1 VKGSSTRRAAV
12 RATDMAQ
19 LTATRTKHRLLPDAR
34 RVIAK
39 PYLPG
44 EELVPGGD
52 SRTGLLMKRV
62 LAIPEAEVNTL
73 LGFILRE
80 FSHRHHGFETLL
92 ERHFELVAHHL
103 PPTTGHISRERSLL
117 IGAYYTHE
125 YSVEGAALFNPS
137 LVLAPDQSGMAE
149 GERRVVMSVRAVGE
163 GHISSIE
170 FRSGVVSEAGEVRFD
185 PPAARLVTG
194 QRTAPV
200 RYNKAGFTLK
210 LRELDA
216 DNELAWTVLDRLPA
230 RFTLAELEHS
240 LARLEHDGTP
250 HAISFETTRIIR
262 LLAASSYV
270 TAFPEDSALSER
282 ILFPAGPH
290 ESRGM
295 EDARF
300 VRFREDDGT
309 LRYYATYTA
318 YDGFGIIPQ
327 LIETD
332 DFRCFTISTLNGAA
346 AQNKGMALFP
356 RKIDGKYV
364 MLSRK
369 DRENLHLA
377 TSDDVAVWNDV
388 VELDRPTSPWELVQ
402 IGNCGSPLETSAGW
416 LVLTHGVG
424 AMRRYAIGAI
434 LLDLEDPRKVIGRL
448 PLPLLEP
455 DETER
460 EGYTPNVVYTCGGM
474 VHGEHLILPYGVS
487 DGAVGVATV
496 PIRDLLAAFV

>member
-1 VKGSSTRRAAV
+1 
-12 RATDMAQ
+12 
-19 LTATRTKHRLLPDAR
+19 LLPDAR
-34 RVIAK
+34 RVVAK

-52 SRTGLLMKRV
+52 SRTGLLMRRV
-62 LAIPEAEVNTL
+62 LAIPEAEVSEL
-73 LGFILRE
+73 LGFTLRE
-80 FSHRHHGFETLL
+80 FSHRHHGFEALL

-103 PPTTGHISRERSLL
+103 APETGAISRERQLL

-137 LVLAPDQSGMAE
+137 LVLAPDQSGMPD
-149 GERRVVMSVRAVGE
+149 GQRRVVMSVRAVGE

-170 FRSGVVSEAGEVRFD
+170 FRSGVVAEAGAVSFD
-185 PPAARLVTG
+185 PPGARLVTG
-194 QRTAPV
+194 HRTPPV
-200 RYNKAGFTLK
+200 RYDKPRFNLK
-210 LRELDA
+210 LRELGA
-216 DNELAWTVLDRLPA
+216 DNELAWGVLDRLPD

-240 LARLEHDGTP
+240 VARLEEGGTP
-250 HAISFETTRIIR
+250 HAISFETTKIIR

-270 TAFPEDSALSER
+270 TTFPAESALSER

-309 LRYYATYTA
+309 FRYYATYTA

-327 LIETD
+327 MIETE

-356 RKIDGKYV
+356 RKIGGKYV

-377 TSDDVAVWNDV
+377 ISDDVAVWNDV
-388 VELDRPTSPWELVQ
+388 VELDRPHSPWELVQ

-424 AMRRYAIGAI
+424 ALRRYAIGAI
-434 LLDLEDPRKVIGRL
+434 LLDLEDPRKVLGRL
-448 PLPLLEP
+448 RLPLLEP

-460 EGYTPNVVYTCGGM
+460 EGYVPNVVYSCGGL
-474 VHGEHLILPYGVS
+474 VHDDQLILPYGVS
-487 DGAVGVATV
+487 DGAVGIATV
-496 PIRDLLAAFV
+496 PVAELTAALLSTG